1 MKKEQVLARMKEDCL
16 VAVVRAKNYEQG
28 EKVVDAIIAGGINF
42 IELTMTMDDGDPV
55 GFIKM
60 MAAVVYIKLI
70 SLDELLIVGGR
81 ES

>member
-42 IELTMTMDDGDPV
+42 IELAMTTDGGEPV
-55 GFIKM
+55 GVIKM
-60 MAAVVYIKLI
+60 VAENYKNK
-70 SLDELLIVGGR
+70 D
-81 ES
+81 